1 MSSEDLIV
9 TKIINRFDIGVETID
24 IATFLTI
31 MKNVSTMT
39 FLVNPKAG
47 TKIDVIIQK
56 SLENLEKESSKI
68 PQEQLMA
75 DAIKEKDRW
84 IQYAG
89 RIETNFRDYVI
100 SQIRKILSNDVV
112 LFE

>member
-1 MSSEDLIV
+1 MSSEDLLMV
-9 TKIINRFDIGVETID
+9 KIINRFDIGVETID
-24 IATFLTI
+24 IGMFLSI

-39 FLVNPKAG
+39 FLVNPDAG
-47 TKIDVIIQK
+47 TKIDAIIQK
-56 SLENLEKESSKI
+56 SLINLERESAKI

-75 DAIKEKDRW
+75 DSIREKDRW
-84 IQYAG
+84 IQYVG

-100 SQIRKILSNDVV
+100 RQMRKILSNEVV